1 MADAMDIPSSAS
13 LPPCRSPADT
23 ASDIGYFRIP
33 AWSGK
38 SAPLEATT
46 WNVVS
51 RTSDVVRDFGDVL
64 FGLFASAPELG
75 GCCNDNR
82 GNSCHF
88 SLCLSL
94 CLSFALPFDVSCCL
108 SLSSALSPFSHTD
121 AHTHTHTR
129 KLYLS
134 LSPLSFLFSLSLAFF
149 LSFSCLPSSR
159 SLCLYLALSLCLSL
173 PAFACLHAC
182 QAGQSVQRSDAS
194 EIDVMKARFMF
205 RVC

>member
-1 MADAMDIPSSAS
+1 MDIPSFAS

-121 AHTHTHTR
+121 AHTHTPANSISLCPLSLFFSLSLSLSFFLLSTFLSLSLSLSR
-129 KLYLS
+129 SLSLS
-134 LSPLSFLFSLSLAFF
+134 LSPIFCMSP
-149 LSFSCLPSSR
+149 CMPSR
-159 SLCLYLALSLCLSL
+159 A
-173 PAFACLHAC
+173 
-182 QAGQSVQRSDAS
+182 
-194 EIDVMKARFMF
+194 
-205 RVC
+205 VCAKVRRE

>member
-134 LSPLSFLFSLSLAFF
+134 LSPLSFLFSLALSLSFF
-149 LSFSCLPSSR
+149 LSLVYLP
-159 SLCLYLALSLCLSL
+159 LALSVSISLSL
-173 PAFACLHAC
+173 FVSLSHLLHVSMHAKPGSLC
-182 QAGQSVQRSDAS
+182 KGPT
-194 EIDVMKARFMF
+194 
-205 RVC
+205 RVR